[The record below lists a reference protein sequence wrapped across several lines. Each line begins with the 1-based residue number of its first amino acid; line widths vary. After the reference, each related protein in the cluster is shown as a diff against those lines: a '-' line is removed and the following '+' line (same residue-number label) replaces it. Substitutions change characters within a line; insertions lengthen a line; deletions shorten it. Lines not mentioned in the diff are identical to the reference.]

1 MSGSLIKIDE
11 EIVTSTVATVSLLGI
26 DTTYDVYKI
35 VIEGWKSA
43 SNNVECR
50 ARVTEGGTPNGNA
63 SYDRAGKGLI
73 STSSFFNRAKTNQND
88 FRFDFIG
95 TADSQAQSNMVL
107 YLFNFASTTE
117 YAFITYEISNL
128 DYNGSSVGTQ
138 GGQVFTETGTARDG
152 MNFGM
157 SSGNT
162 TAGKF
167 QLYGLK
173 K

>member
-1 MSGSLIKIDE
+1 MAGSLIKIDE
-11 EIVTSTVATVSLLGI
+11 EIVTSAVSSVTLSGI
-26 DTTYDVYKI
+26 DSTYDVYKI
-35 VIEGWKSA
+35 VIKGWKSA

-63 SYDRAGKGLI
+63 SYDRAGKGLY
-73 STSSFFNRAKTNQND
+73 TTTSFFNRGDTNQND
-88 FRFDFIG
+88 FRFEYLG

-128 DYNGSSVGTQ
+128 DYNGALVGTQ

-152 MNFGM
+152 IDFGM

-162 TAGKF
+162 TAGTF
-167 QLYGLK
+167 TLYGLK